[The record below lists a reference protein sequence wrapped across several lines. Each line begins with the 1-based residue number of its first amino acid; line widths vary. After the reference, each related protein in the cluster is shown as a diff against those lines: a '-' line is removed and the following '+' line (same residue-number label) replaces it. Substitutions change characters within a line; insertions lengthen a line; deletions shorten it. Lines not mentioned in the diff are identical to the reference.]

1 MTTLST
7 HDTKRSED
15 VRARL
20 LAVAQDTIA
29 WEDCSKLFREAA
41 DEAGVDRP
49 TAHLLW
55 QTMVGAGPLPQD
67 RLHGYLTKAMREAK
81 RHTAWVDGD
90 DAYEARVLA
99 LADQATAPGAP
110 LRAAVD
116 EAVLENQDGIRVTIL
131 GQKLLQLM
139 LPGTADT
146 YQGCEVVNLSL
157 VDPDNRRPVEYD
169 ALEDRLARLESD
181 APISLDDEKL
191 LVTSRSLRVR
201 RELRECFGDHATYEP
216 LSTST
221 EHAVGFVRSGRV
233 ACVVTRAPRRLLDGG
248 GWKDQTVALPEG
260 TWRDELTGRMLEGGS
275 EVRCADILGQLPVSL
290 LVAR

>member
-41 DEAGVDRP
+41 DEARVDRP
-49 TAHLLW
+49 TAHLIW
-55 QTMVGAGPLPQD
+55 QTMVGAGPLPTD

-81 RHTAWVDGD
+81 RHTGWVDGD
-90 DAYEARVLA
+90 ESYEARVLA
-99 LADQATAPGAP
+99 FADQAVAPGP

-116 EAVLENQDGIRVTIL
+116 EAVLENREGIRATVL
-131 GQKLLQLM
+131 GQKLLQLL

-157 VDPDNRRPVEYD
+157 VDPDNRRPVDYD
-169 ALEDRLARLESD
+169 SLEDRLARLEKES
-181 APISLDDEKL
+181 PISLADEKM
-191 LVTSRSLRVR
+191 LVTSRALRVR

-216 LSTST
+216 LTTST
-221 EHAVGFVRSGRV
+221 EHALGFVRSGRV
-233 ACVVTRAPRRLLDGG
+233 ACVVTRAQRRLVDSG
-248 GWKDQTVALPEG
+248 GWSDQSVTLPEG
-260 TWRDELTGRMLEGGS
+260 TWRDDLTGRVFEGGRDVGCG
-275 EVRCADILGQLPVSL
+275 ELFAQLPVAL